1 MPQDTV
7 TLREVAEAAGVHPGT
22 ASRALNVATRSLV
35 RPETVDRVTAAATA
49 LGYRPNYLAR
59 SFKTR
64 RTMSVG
70 VVVPDIANPLFPP
83 MLRGIEDRL
92 ALDGYV
98 ALIAN
103 TDNNPTRQER
113 IFAGMLDRRVDGLIC
128 ATADREGP
136 GLAQLTD
143 EGVPVVLFN
152 RVLERHAFSSVS
164 VDDAGGVRLAIEHLA
179 ELGHRRIAH
188 LAGPQSF
195 STGHARYQGYLSVM
209 RALELEI
216 DEELVVFG
224 ASFTAPEG
232 ERCALELLSRGRPPT
247 AVVASNDMM
256 ALGCG
261 TALERAGL
269 RCPADVSVVGF
280 NDMPFVDRFQPPL
293 TTVRIPQF
301 EIGARAAEIM
311 LERLEMPEMPLKEVL
326 VSPNLIVRG
335 STAPA
340 PVDP

>member
-1 MPQDTV
+1 MPQDVV

-22 ASRALNVATRSLV
+22 ASRALNTATRSLV
-35 RPETVDRVTAAATA
+35 RPETVARVTAAAEA

-64 RTMSVG
+64 RTMSIG

-92 ALDGYV
+92 GADGYV
-98 ALIAN
+98 TLVAN
-103 TDNNPTRQER
+103 TDNSPERQAR

-128 ATADREGP
+128 ATAHLEDP
-136 GLAQLTD
+136 SLAQLAE
-143 EGVPVVLFN
+143 EGLPVVLFN

-164 VDDAGGVRLAIEHLA
+164 VDDAAGIRLAVEHLA
-179 ELGHRRIAH
+179 GLGHRRIAH

-195 STGHARYQGYLSVM
+195 STGQARYEGYLSAM
-209 RALELEI
+209 RAVGLEA
-216 DEELVVFG
+216 DEALVAFG
-224 ASFTAPEG
+224 MSFTAPEG
-232 ERCALELLSRGRPPT
+232 ERCGKELLSADHPPT
-247 AVVASNDMM
+247 AIVAGNDMM
-256 ALGCG
+256 ALGCSA
-261 TALERAGL
+261 ALDRAGL

-293 TTVRIPQF
+293 TTVRIPQYDV
-301 EIGARAAEIM
+301 GLRAAEIL
-311 LERLEMPEMPLKEVL
+311 LERLEVPEMPLKQVL
-326 VSPNLIVRG
+326 LAPSLIVRG

-340 PVDP
+340 NA